1 MEIYPMEERD
11 EIDIRP
17 DFPLLEELIYLDAAS
32 TTPTPKPVV
41 EAMCDYFYNYNVNTG
56 RGAYKLAVKATN
68 EFEKAR
74 SSIAKFINAK
84 PNEIFFTKNT
94 TEAVNLVARGLPF
107 KKGDSV
113 VLPNVEHHSN
123 FLPWL
128 RLKEKGVDVRIV
140 KADEYG
146 IVHAED
152 IEDAVDK
159 TTKLIT
165 TTHVSNAL
173 GSLQPIH
180 EIGKIASENEV
191 LFLVDAAQS
200 AGHMKLDVKD
210 IGADFVSFPGHKG
223 LLGPVGTGFLYCK
236 AEHAEELQPLNL
248 GGGTVLDVTEGTF
261 TLEEVPARFEGG
273 TQNIAGVIGLG
284 AAVKYLERIGLDR
297 IERHSRRLT
306 DMMYEG
312 VSSLDNTVVY
322 GSPENIYGIVAFNID
337 GVNAHDVAKILDELK
352 NICVRSGHHCAI
364 PAIRHLGAYELG
376 GSVRASVH
384 YYNTEEEI
392 QIFVESLEEISKFLG
407 D

>member
-1 MEIYPMEERD
+1 MQERD

-17 DFPLLEELIYLDAAS
+17 DFPLLEESIYLDAAS

-74 SSIAKFINAK
+74 SRIAKFINAQ
-84 PNEIFFTKNT
+84 PTEIFFTKNT

-107 KKGDSV
+107 KKGDSI

-146 IVHAED
+146 IVHPED
-152 IEDAVDK
+152 IEAAVDK

-165 TTHVSNAL
+165 TTHVSNAI
-173 GSLQPIH
+173 GSVQPIH
-180 EIGKIASENEV
+180 ELGKIASENEV
-191 LFLVDAAQS
+191 LFMVDAAQS
-200 AGHMKLDVKD
+200 AGHMKLDVRD

-236 AEHAEELQPLNL
+236 DEHAEELEPLNL
-248 GGGTVLDVTEGTF
+248 GGGTVLDVKEGSF
-261 TLEEVPARFEGG
+261 ELEAVPARFEGG

-284 AAVKYLERIGLDR
+284 AAVKYLEKIGLDR
-297 IERHSRRLT
+297 IERHSRKLT
-306 DMMYEG
+306 DMTYEG
-312 VSSLDNTVVY
+312 ISSMENTTVY

-392 QIFVESLEEISKFLG
+392 QTFVESLEEISKFLG

>member
-1 MEIYPMEERD
+1 MEERD

-17 DFPLLEELIYLDAAS
+17 DFPLLEEFIYLDAAS

-74 SSIAKFINAK
+74 SRIAKFINAK
-84 PNEIFFTKNT
+84 TNEIFFTKNT
-94 TEAVNLVARGLPF
+94 TEAVNLVARGIPF
-107 KKGDSV
+107 KNGDSV
-113 VLPNVEHHSN
+113 VLPNIEHHSN

-146 IVHAED
+146 IVHPED
-152 IEDAVDK
+152 VESAVDK
-159 TTKLIT
+159 TTRLIT
-165 TTHVSNAL
+165 TTHVSNAI
-173 GSLQPIH
+173 GSVQPVH
-180 EIGKIASENEV
+180 EIGEVASENEV
-191 LFLVDAAQS
+191 LFMVDAAQS
-200 AGHMKLDVKD
+200 AGHMNLDVKD

-223 LLGPVGTGFLYCK
+223 LLGPVGTGFLYCSS
-236 AEHAEELQPLNL
+236 EHAEELQPLNL
-248 GGGTVLDVTEGTF
+248 GGGTVIDVTEGTF
-261 TLEEVPARFEGG
+261 TLEEIPARFEGG

-284 AAVKYLERIGLDR
+284 AAVKYIENIGLDR
-297 IERHSRRLT
+297 VERHSRKLT
-306 DMMYEG
+306 DLMFEG
-312 VSSLDNTVVY
+312 VSSIDNTIVY
-322 GSPENIYGIVAFNID
+322 GSPENIYGILAFNID

-364 PAIRHLGAYELG
+364 PAIRHVGAYELG

-384 YYNTEEEI
+384 YYNTKEEV
-392 QIFVESLEEISKFLG
+392 QTFVESLEEISKFLG

>member
-1 MEIYPMEERD
+1 MQERD

-17 DFPLLEELIYLDAAS
+17 DFPLLEESIYLDAAS

-74 SSIAKFINAK
+74 SRIAKFINAK
-84 PNEIFFTKNT
+84 PTEIFFTKNT

-107 KKGDSV
+107 KKGDSI

-146 IVHAED
+146 IVHLED
-152 IEDAVDK
+152 IEAAVDK

-165 TTHVSNAL
+165 TTHVSNAI
-173 GSLQPIH
+173 GSVQPVH

-191 LFLVDAAQS
+191 LFMVDAAQS

-236 AEHAEELQPLNL
+236 DEHAEELEPLNL
-248 GGGTVLDVTEGTF
+248 GGGTVLDVKEGSF
-261 TLEEVPARFEGG
+261 ELESVPARFEGG

-284 AAVKYLERIGLDR
+284 AAVKYLEKIGLDR
-297 IERHSRRLT
+297 IERHSRKLT

-312 VSSLDNTVVY
+312 VSSLDNTMVY

-337 GVNAHDVAKILDELK
+337 GVNPHDVAKILDELK

-384 YYNTEEEI
+384 YYNTDEEVQTFI
-392 QIFVESLEEISKFLG
+392 ESLEEISKFLG